1 MKERVR
7 VSESI
12 HFPRHSYRASRRIN
26 GVGGYHDVLGRAV
39 LISIV
44 NYLADVADAVEDLKL
59 PTQPEHRARLRMERK
74 KMCDSVVKGAN
85 DLTAL
90 FDSVKGENKYTDLC
104 RTLCPDR
111 NGNLTRKSNRNLN
124 ESAKNLPRFRNE
136 ICGQLLN
143 PLRKADAT
151 RTHYGRPFSF
161 TPYREKLSVILSGI
175 EYELRRWLRV
185 PRDERGSKHHH
196 RSSRRRRSSSP
207 PPLRSL
213 CKAEGFET
221 RGPGLSA
228 PTASCETLS
237 WRRSFLLLKASQ
249 MRRANKTAT
258 DAPKTPPT
266 MVVIDAELLVLEL
279 AEQMGDS
286 DPVSDA
292 EAEAE
297 VEAEVGTVVLVDE
310 SVACGPS

>member
-104 RTLCPDR
+104 P
-111 NGNLTRKSNRNLN
+111 
-124 ESAKNLPRFRNE
+124 
-136 ICGQLLN
+136 
-143 PLRKADAT
+143 
-151 RTHYGRPFSF
+151 
-161 TPYREKLSVILSGI
+161 
-175 EYELRRWLRV
+175 
-185 PRDERGSKHHH
+185 
-196 RSSRRRRSSSP
+196 
-207 PPLRSL
+207 
-213 CKAEGFET
+213 
-221 RGPGLSA
+221 
-228 PTASCETLS
+228 
-237 WRRSFLLLKASQ
+237 
-249 MRRANKTAT
+249 T